1 MEVNRMNFREYMKE
15 KYGCNE
21 PIYVEEIQYEGYS
34 RPWIFKELKKLVDS
48 GELKRF
54 SSGVY
59 YFPTKMFF
67 GDSFLDPR
75 KVVQKRFLGSGGEV
89 YGYVAGLPLLNQ
101 AGLSTQVPN
110 MLELVTNNESTRVRD
125 INVGPQ
131 RVRARRAR
139 TTITKQNA
147 NALQFLDLM
156 SSITPGNMDDTER
169 FMLRKFM
176 RDAGVTREGIMQYA
190 GLFPARAMKNMIESG
205 VAYDLA

>member
-1 MEVNRMNFREYMKE
+1 MSFSEYLIE

-21 PIYVEEIQYEGYS
+21 PIYVDEIQYEGYS

-59 YFPTKMFF
+59 YFPTKMFY
-67 GDSFLDPR
+67 GESHLDPR
-75 KVVQKRFLGSGGEV
+75 KVVQKRFLGNNGEV
-89 YGYVAGLPLLNQ
+89 YGYVAGLSLLNQ

-125 INVGPQ
+125 ISIGPQ
-131 RVRARRAR
+131 LVRARRAR
-139 TTITKQNA
+139 TTVTKQNA
-147 NALQFLDLM
+147 NALQCLDLM
-156 SSITPGNMDDTER
+156 SSITPANMDDTER

-176 RDAGVTREGIMQYA
+176 KDSGVTREDVMKYA
-190 GLFPARAMKNMIESG
+190 GLFPARAMKNMIECG